1 MKRHIL
7 MLFAIHSVVVISTV
21 FIAYYT
27 TSIIPIAIATV
38 AGLAIFAFCIRW
50 FYHNVYN
57 AINIRKAEAEFARGI
72 VSAERAHYQKMAE
85 MHETLSVLR
94 HDFKYHLK
102 VIDELLQTGNIE
114 KIELY
119 LTEIRKYM
127 PEGDLHYYCTDSVV
141 NALLASY
148 AKNCEKFNIKYNAK
162 VALPKTFPVPRYDI
176 CIILG
181 NLLENA
187 LEACKKLE
195 SGGEIDLTVKI
206 LNVKPDEQ
214 YMAIMVKN
222 SFDGIVSEKN
232 GELSS
237 TKKDGGFGLKSVKAV
252 AERYGGHVSMERT
265 ESVFTIYVMV
275 NG

>member
-1 MKRHIL
+1 
-7 MLFAIHSVVVISTV
+7 
-21 FIAYYT
+21 
-27 TSIIPIAIATV
+27 
-38 AGLAIFAFCIRW
+38 W

-57 AINIRKAEAEFARGI
+57 AINIRKAEAEFARGL

-85 MHETLSVLR
+85 MRETLSILR

-119 LTEIRKYM
+119 LTEIREKM
-127 PEGDLHYYCTDSVV
+127 PEGELHYYCTDSVI
-141 NALLASY
+141 NALLANY

-162 VALPKTFPVPRYDI
+162 IAFPKTLSVPRYDI

-195 SGGEIDLTVKI
+195 NGGEIELAVKT
-206 LNVKPDEQ
+206 NEQ
-214 YMAIMVKN
+214 NLAIMVKN
-222 SFDGIVSEKN
+222 SYDGIVNEKS
-232 GELSS
+232 GELFSN
-237 TKKDGGFGLKSVKAV
+237 KKDGGFGLRSVKSV
-252 AERYGGHVSMERT
+252 AERYGGYISIERT

-275 NG
+275 NA